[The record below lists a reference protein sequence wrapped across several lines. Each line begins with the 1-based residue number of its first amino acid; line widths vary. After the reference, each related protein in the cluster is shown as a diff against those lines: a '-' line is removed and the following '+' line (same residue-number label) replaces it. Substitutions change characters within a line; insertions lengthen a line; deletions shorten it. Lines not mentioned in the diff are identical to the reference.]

1 MRFEILYPGSYAMAK
16 ATLAQDEQFR
26 AESGAMVAMTS
37 TVDVEGKME
46 GGLWKALKRKAVGGE
61 SMFMQ
66 TLKATRGPG
75 EVFIAPSTPGDLA
88 LLELNGANNYFLQ
101 KEGFL
106 AAESGVTLETVSQ
119 GIFKGIMSG
128 EGVFVQRVGGQGKL
142 LVSSFGAI
150 HKLALAPGE
159 NYVVDN
165 GHLVAWSG
173 TVTYEIKKAS
183 SGWLSSATSGEGF
196 VCHLTGPGDVYF
208 QTRNAAS
215 FGQWVASFI
224 PAR

>member
-26 AESGAMVAMTS
+26 AESGAMVAMSPTI
-37 TVDVEGKME
+37 DVEGKME

-75 EVFIAPSTPGDLA
+75 EVFIAPSTPGDVT

-224 PAR
+224 PAK